1 MSHNPTPPRTFAE
14 RLKDTPSDELNDQLT
29 AARDH
34 LTQQRDAFAAKYPRA
49 CKTCGGVGLDLN
61 APTPAAGRP
70 DTCADC
76 TGATPARHPLDTARQ
91 LSASERATA
100 SRHTDTGAAVM
111 IFTLSQMCQEIEA
124 ELTARG
130 WTMEGG
136 GGEGLGVDY
145 CEGDETRH

>member
-1 MSHNPTPPRTFAE
+1 MSQSPTPPRPYAE
-14 RLKDTPSDELNDQLT
+14 RLKDTPSDELIADLI

-34 LTQQRDAFAAKYPRA
+34 LTRQRDAFAPKYPRA

-61 APTPAAGRP
+61 APTPTAGRS
-70 DTCADC
+70 DTCPDC

-111 IFTLSQMCQEIEA
+111 IFTLAQMCREMEA

-130 WTMEGG
+130 WTIAGG
-136 GGEGLGVDY
+136 DGEGLGADY
-145 CEGDETRH
+145 CKGDGTPH

>member
-14 RLKDTPSDELNDQLT
+14 RLKDTPSDEIAEQLDS
-29 AARDH
+29 ARELVRTH
-34 LTQQRDAFAAKYPRA
+34 RDAFAPKYPRA

-61 APTPAAGRP
+61 APTPTAGRP
-70 DTCADC
+70 DTCPNC

-111 IFTLSQMCQEIEA
+111 IFTLAQMCREMEA
-124 ELTARG
+124 ELKARG
-130 WTMEGG
+130 WTIEGSD
-136 GGEGLGVDY
+136 GEGLGADY
-145 CEGDETRH
+145 CKGDETPH